1 MAASITVLVND
12 AHIELPAGITLTAV
26 LDQLGVDGRG
36 TALAQNGEVAPRSEW
51 PTTVVA
57 EGDRLEILTVA
68 QGG

>member
-12 AHIELPAGITLTAV
+12 AHVELPAGATLVAV
-26 LDQLGVDGRG
+26 LDRLGVDGRG
-36 TALAQNGEVAPRSEW
+36 AAVAKNGEVAPRSEW

-57 EGDRLEILTVA
+57 EGDHLEILTVA